1 MKRQEK
7 TRHDA
12 KLPRMPNKRT
22 SVITEDNDNHNGFLF
37 RSVSPSSTPLP
48 WTKQELQ
55 GGSTGAGLDTV
66 DPADDAIPPASSGF
80 PVMVGND
87 PADASS
93 ISPASA
99 DRGNKHPIDA
109 DIGSSCSSRCTDAP
123 SSEASERQ
131 GPVAIDGS
139 RAAVGSSVASKSAE
153 ASAAEQ
159 PTKDDAVATPRTL
172 RVNACLSC

>member
-1 MKRQEK
+1 
-7 TRHDA
+7 
-12 KLPRMPNKRT
+12 MPNKRT

-48 WTKQELQ
+48 WTNQEP
-55 GGSTGAGLDTV
+55 GLDTV

-123 SSEASERQ
+123 SSEASERE

-153 ASAAEQ
+153 ATAAEQ